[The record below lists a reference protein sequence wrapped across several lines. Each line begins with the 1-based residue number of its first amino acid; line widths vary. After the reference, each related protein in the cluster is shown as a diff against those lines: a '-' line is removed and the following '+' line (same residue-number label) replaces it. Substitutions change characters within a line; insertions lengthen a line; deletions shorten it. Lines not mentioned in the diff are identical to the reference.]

1 MICIEEYMQKL
12 VSYLKDE
19 FGESLIY
26 VGLQGSYLRGE
37 ATEES
42 DADAMVVL
50 KTLDRAAMD
59 RYRSVLAKMGNDAQ
73 PCGFICAAN
82 DLKHWNPQEC
92 CQLVHSTKDI
102 YGTLAPLLPAW
113 TKKDAADYVKRSL
126 NDFYHELC
134 HRYIYRGPEHSAQKL
149 PQMEKSLFFILQNL
163 HYVETGVFCLRRR
176 ELLHALPER
185 DQAVYLMLNG
195 DSSFEEAFD
204 ALLKWCQD
212 AMNRME

>member
-1 MICIEEYMQKL
+1 MRMRWSCSRLSTAQLWTATAACLQKWGMTL
-12 VSYLKDE
+12 SRA
-19 FGESLIY
+19 
-26 VGLQGSYLRGE
+26 GLSAQQ
-37 ATEES
+37 T
-42 DADAMVVL
+42 
-50 KTLDRAAMD
+50 TLSIGIR
-59 RYRSVLAKMGNDAQ
+59 R
-73 PCGFICAAN
+73 
-82 DLKHWNPQEC
+82 
-92 CQLVHSTKDI
+92 
-102 YGTLAPLLPAW
+102 
-113 TKKDAADYVKRSL
+113 KKDAADYVKRSL